1 MAIDVTS
8 PSGLTGGR
16 NFMGQNY
23 SPNRVGTSDV
33 VRNAQEILDNPAAY
47 AASQGALVGQQV
59 PFMDPNNPNMQGD
72 QVNYGPTNQF
82 NIEAATGTTAANN
95 NLLPNA
101 PTAQTGYQSTS
112 VTNAINQTGT
122 QAEAAQGEISQGGLV
137 DVDETQIDTS
147 AGANAELDQVVTYN
161 TSTIL
166 DTSTP
171 AGKIVA
177 RDLGQFGYID
187 SKRTITGQLKI
198 LQGHFV
204 DPNTGEYKIPPFMAD
219 VANAIK
225 GSLNIKNASPQQIT
239 AKLATAMM
247 SNLVGI
253 ADKEATIQNTIASE
267 NMNAKNT
274 QLINKARI
282 LSQFKI
288 ANADAKT
295 KALLQNSTNIVRMD
309 LQNLGNRQ
317 QANILDASNRYLA
330 LFEDAKEENLAKRFD
345 ITNELDREQW
355 YETLNTNVG
364 LRIAEMKDAMTRT
377 NIGEINAAE
386 RANAQLEQRMFEFEK
401 THQFQID
408 QDNLNY
414 RRAITTA
421 NTEMAFQAAQFDAK
435 AILGFT
441 SEAHN
446 RLWNRADM
454 QFNYLAQAAENAKDR
469 DLKMFQM
476 KMEAQIA
483 AMQAKAKKK
492 AGLFGAIGQIGG
504 AVLGNM
510 FGAGG
515 FFGGP
520 AVAGATAG
528 AGTSFLAALPFF
540 SDAELKTNV
549 RRIGT
554 HKSGLPLYKWD
565 WNTIAH
571 EIGATEHD
579 NVGVMAHEAKE
590 KFPQAVYT
598 HPNGYMMVNYARL
611 Q

>member
-95 NLLPNA
+95 SLLPNA

-288 ANADAKT
+288 ANADSKT

>member
-33 VRNAQEILDNPAAY
+33 VRNAQEILNNPSAY

-95 NLLPNA
+95 SLLPNA

-137 DVDETQIDTS
+137 NVDETQIDTS

-177 RDLGQFGYID
+177 RDLGQFGFVD

-225 GSLNIKNASPQQIT
+225 GSLNIKGASPQQIT

-288 ANADAKT
+288 ANADSKT

-454 QFNYLAQAAENAKDR
+454 QFNYLAQSAENAKDR

>member
-95 NLLPNA
+95 SLLPNA

-137 DVDETQIDTS
+137 NVDETQIDTS

-177 RDLGQFGYID
+177 RDLGQFGFVD

-225 GSLNIKNASPQQIT
+225 GSLNIKGASPQQIT

-288 ANADAKT
+288 ANADSKT

-355 YETLNTNVG
+355 YETLNTNVA

-454 QFNYLAQAAENAKDR
+454 QFNYLAQSAENAKDR

-571 EIGATEHD
+571 EIGATEND

>member
-33 VRNAQEILDNPAAY
+33 VRNAQEILDNPSAY

-82 NIEAATGTTAANN
+82 NIEATTGTTAANN

-137 DVDETQIDTS
+137 NVDETQIDTS
-147 AGANAELDQVVTYN
+147 TGANAELDQVVTYN

-171 AGKIVA
+171 AGKLVA
-177 RDLGQFGYID
+177 RDLGQFGFVD

-225 GSLNIKNASPQQIT
+225 GSLNIKGASPQQIT

-288 ANADAKT
+288 ANADSKT

-435 AILGFT
+435 AMLSLT

-454 QFNYLAQAAENAKDR
+454 QFNYLAQAAENQKDR

-476 KMEAQIA
+476 KMEAQLA
-483 AMQAKAKKK
+483 AMQAKAQKK
-492 AGLFGAIGQIGG
+492 AGLFGALGKIGG
-504 AVLGNM
+504 SVLGSM
-510 FGAGG
+510 FGQGGVMAAGG
-515 FFGGP
+515 
-520 AVAGATAG
+520 AGWGALATG
-528 AGTSFLAALPFF
+528 AKTLMSFLPF
-540 SDAELKTNV
+540 SDAELKDNV

-554 HKSGLPLYKWD
+554 HNSGLPLYKWD
-565 WNTIAH
+565 WNKLAK
-571 EIGATEHD
+571 ELGADEFD
-579 NVGVMAHEAKE
+579 NVGVMAHEAQK
-590 KFPQAVYT
+590 KFPEAVYT
-598 HPNGYMMVNYARL
+598 HPNGYMTVNYARL

>member
-82 NIEAATGTTAANN
+82 NVEAVTGTTAANN

-225 GSLNIKNASPQQIT
+225 GSLNIKGASPQQIT

-435 AILGFT
+435 AVLSLT

-520 AVAGATAG
+520 AVAGASAG